1 MPQELLPIINQF
13 GIPGLVIVGMWFV
26 LKQVD
31 KRNTEKD
38 VIIQQILREGQIR
51 IESLVN
57 MVMDLSREDAKNRAE
72 LKAAIDSS
80 IESIARMQE
89 FCKGQKFNG

>member
-13 GIPGLVIVGMWFV
+13 GIPGLVIIGMWFV

-57 MVMDLSREDAKNRAE
+57 MVMDLSREDAKSRAE
-72 LKAAIDSS
+72 LKGAIDAS
-80 IESIARMQE
+80 IEAISRMQA

>member
-72 LKAAIDSS
+72 LKAAIDAS
-80 IESIARMQE
+80 IEAISRMQD